1 MIALVVN
8 ALYNIVDQI
17 FIGWGVGYLGNGAT
31 NIVFPITIVALAFA
45 VLVGDGGA
53 AYLSLKLG
61 EGDSESVKKGLGNA
75 IVMATAPG
83 VLILIIFLALMN
95 PILALFGATDALLP
109 YAQDYGY
116 IFVFQMGVGGAA
128 IATVMGQV
136 VSFIVSV
143 VYIPRFKTLH
153 FELSSLRLSGK
164 VCGNILALG
173 VSSFITQIAIT
184 IVMVLFNNLLKQ
196 YGAESVYGSEIPI
209 TTMGIAMK
217 VNQIMLSILVGI
229 AVGAQPVIGYNYG
242 SKNFTRVKKAFLI
255 AIIAAEVVAV
265 ICFFVFQFA
274 PMSVVSLFGSEEGLY
289 NEFAVKCFR
298 IFLMLCP
305 LNGFRTVAAIFLQAI
320 GKPVKS
326 AIVTLSRQIVFLIPV
341 AVVLPIYMGVTGV
354 LWAGPVADGL
364 AFILAFILIG
374 FEIKK
379 LNHMPAAAELNS
391 EYPQENAQGDARG
404 NAQEE
409 TQENTVQITSE
420 KAKEELGKSLQ
431 EVSYEEQSHHD
442 QP

>member
-1 MIALVVN
+1 M
-8 ALYNIVDQI
+8 
-17 FIGWGVGYLGNGAT
+17 GGVGYLGNGAT

-75 IVMATAPG
+75 IVMVTAPG

-116 IFVFQMGVGGAA
+116 IIAIGLPFTMISTALNAMIRVDGSPKYAMLSMLLGAVINVIFDPIFIFVFQMGVGGAA

-173 VSSFITQIAIT
+173 V
-184 IVMVLFNNLLKQ
+184 
-196 YGAESVYGSEIPI
+196 
-209 TTMGIAMK
+209 
-217 VNQIMLSILVGI
+217 
-229 AVGAQPVIGYNYG
+229 QPVIGYNYG

-274 PMSVVSLFGSEEGLY
+274 PMCVVSLFGSEEGLY

-391 EYPQENAQGDARG
+391 ENPQENAQGDAQG

-420 KAKEELGKSLQ
+420 NAKEELGKSLQ

>member
-1 MIALVVN
+1 MRCITLS
-8 ALYNIVDQI
+8 IR
-17 FIGWGVGYLGNGAT
+17 FSSGGGVGYLGNGAT

-53 AYLSLKLG
+53 AYLGLKLG

-75 IVMATAPG
+75 IVMVTAPG

-109 YAQDYGY
+109 YAQDDGY
-116 IFVFQMGVGGAA
+116 IIAIGLPFTMISTALNAMIRVDGSPKYAMLSMLLGAVINVIFDPIFIFVFKMGVGGAA

-209 TTMGIAMK
+209 MSCG
-217 VNQIMLSILVGI
+217 
-229 AVGAQPVIGYNYG
+229 
-242 SKNFTRVKKAFLI
+242 TR
-255 AIIAAEVVAV
+255 
-265 ICFFVFQFA
+265 
-274 PMSVVSLFGSEEGLY
+274 
-289 NEFAVKCFR
+289 
-298 IFLMLCP
+298 
-305 LNGFRTVAAIFLQAI
+305 RTV
-320 GKPVKS
+320 
-326 AIVTLSRQIVFLIPV
+326 
-341 AVVLPIYMGVTGV
+341 
-354 LWAGPVADGL
+354 
-364 AFILAFILIG
+364 
-374 FEIKK
+374 
-379 LNHMPAAAELNS
+379 
-391 EYPQENAQGDARG
+391 
-404 NAQEE
+404 
-409 TQENTVQITSE
+409 
-420 KAKEELGKSLQ
+420 
-431 EVSYEEQSHHD
+431 
-442 QP
+442 